1 MKKRNLLA
9 KKMQLFYEDIEE
21 KRPKN
26 KKMRLQTDLEFQ
38 QNKIKRLNSKYN
50 VEMFGSKTR
59 GRKAF
64 AAEQKIR
71 DLKKLL
77 LRSGNNAKRNKV
89 RLQPVKL
96 IQKATIN
103 LNRTPTQKYGLETE
117 QVESK
122 SLKNKDFKE
131 VFDFYRLLKVRK
143 DIERR
148 DRFNEVRNN
157 SKNRRL
163 RDPLKI
169 GEKVLVLAERIKK
182 KMPLAFYIK
191 AQPKTGHFL
200 TEKKYLL

>member
-1 MKKRNLLA
+1 MKKRNLFA

-50 VEMFGSKTR
+50 VEMFSSKTR

>member
-1 MKKRNLLA
+1 MKKRDLLA

-26 KKMRLQTDLEFQ
+26 KKIRLQTDLEFQ

-50 VEMFGSKTR
+50 VEMFSSKTR
-59 GRKAF
+59 GGKAF

-77 LRSGNNAKRNKV
+77 LRSKNNAKRNKV

-96 IQKATIN
+96 IQKAAIN
-103 LNRTPTQKYGLETE
+103 LNRTPTQKYGLEPE

-131 VFDFYRLLKVRK
+131 VFDFHRLLKARK

-148 DRFNEVRNN
+148 DRFNEVRGN
-157 SKNRRL
+157 SKNIRL
-163 RDPLKI
+163 RDPHEI
-169 GEKVLVLAERIKK
+169 GEKVLVLAERIRKK
-182 KMPLAFYIK
+182 RCPWLFI
-191 AQPKTGHFL
+191 
-200 TEKKYLL
+200 